1 LVSRNPICNF
11 WRYLCQVHKIQIK
24 EIEEIAFALNKLNKL
39 RNESDISSFLRERS
53 NFEFD
58 SRVENDFLLDLE
70 YENERK

>member
-1 LVSRNPICNF
+1 
-11 WRYLCQVHKIQIK
+11 LCQVHKIQIK